1 MLGLELMWMGRLD
14 DARDVLEGELAQ
26 YELRGMFIVRQEVLC
41 YLAELE
47 CRAGRWERAV
57 RIADESMDIVQ
68 ESGQAATQSHVVLFN
83 QSWPRALLGRIN
95 EARDLAKTGVRLAEA
110 NSDRFNAAWN
120 HAVLGFIDLSLA
132 DLEGARRNLEPA
144 VAWLDRLHSAEPAI
158 IPCVPD
164 LVEALVGRGRADEA
178 ERHLRRLEEQAEALD
193 RAWASAAAQRCRAL
207 IAAGAGDLDGA
218 QRAAEASVG
227 LLEAGLQPFETARS
241 VLVLG
246 QVHRRAKR
254 KRLARESLERA
265 REAFA
270 TLGARLWLERA
281 EAELARIGG
290 RPSTPFEL
298 TETERTIAS
307 LVARGQTNREV
318 ADALFVSPST
328 VQANLKRVYQKLGVR
343 SRTELAAKVDR
354 SPEP

>member
-1 MLGLELMWMGRLD
+1 MWMGRLAE
-14 DARDVLEGELAQ
+14 ARDVLEGELAQ

-47 CRAGRWERAV
+47 CRAGGWERAM

-68 ESGQAATQSHVVLFN
+68 ESGQAATQSHVALFN
-83 QSWPRALLGRIN
+83 QAWPRALLGRID
-95 EARDLAKTGVRLAEA
+95 EAREQATIGVRLAEA
-110 NSDRFNAAWN
+110 NDDRFNAAWN

-132 DLEGARRNLEPA
+132 DLEGARENLEPA

-164 LVEALVGRGRADEA
+164 LVEALVGLGRIGEA

-193 RAWASAAAQRCRAL
+193 RPWARAAALRCRAL
-207 IAAGAGDLDGA
+207 IAAATGDLEGA
-218 QRAAEASVG
+218 QRSAEASVE
-227 LLEAGLQPFETARS
+227 LLEGHVQPFETGRS
-241 VLVLG
+241 MMVLG
-246 QVHRRAKR
+246 QIHRRAKR
-254 KRLARESLERA
+254 KRLARESLGRA
-265 REAFA
+265 RDAFVE
-270 TLGARLWLERA
+270 LGARLWVERA

-307 LVARGQTNREV
+307 LVARGHTNQEV

-343 SRTELAAKVDR
+343 SRTELAAKVGL
-354 SPEP
+354 SSEA